1 MRILHHILLI
11 LSSNSLRIL
20 LLKSLLVVIYKP
32 LLILTLNSLLIIIF
46 LTNVQLP
53 EEVELVWDDSV
64 APETCIDFDAA
75 HISTN
80 EVFGTFAFAFAAIFG
95 LYTIISVV
103 DPASLSPVAPR
114 SAVIPPNTVNLFLGI
129 DIAEG
134 GEDAEEEE
142 AEEDD
147 E

>member
-1 MRILHHILLI
+1 M
-11 LSSNSLRIL
+11 
-20 LLKSLLVVIYKP
+20 
-32 LLILTLNSLLIIIF
+32 
-46 LTNVQLP
+46 P